1 MKKALL
7 ATVVSLLLSVQ
18 PARAEIIFYDNF
30 SQGLEKWQT
39 LPSNTSSVWYVS
51 EDSLIANITTKF
63 TVSYLVPQ
71 DQFWNSTWKKYRL
84 SFDYLPQSGS
94 DKNFGIAFADLQNS
108 YDIHFFSQG
117 YEVARVANG
126 QVIWSFR
133 GTDTLVN
140 GRKYRVSLEIDEGV
154 LRLFLNEILIFDLLD
169 PTFDSNYGKPVL
181 KATTGAVAPTRAV
194 FDNVEVDLL
203 ESNQAFMLPVPLF
216 KQTDPQWADE
226 VYDHAITWAAN
237 PSIGTWGC
245 AITSAAMIFRY
256 HGIDRLPDGREL
268 TPSTLNSWLT
278 DQPDGYIGPG
288 LTNWIALTRLSR
300 LMHPVLGTP
309 VLEYQRLTSTNISAA
324 SNQIFQSLPVIVQI
338 PGHFLVAKGIAAGQD
353 DLIINDPA
361 YDYDYFN
368 QHAVS
373 PISTRIF
380 SPTESNGKYLL
391 YAYTPETQMTV
402 LHGGTDVENISVL
415 TEKIASPQNSAESES
430 LTTVEL
436 PNPSPGRYT
445 LLLSQAELGSTKLQ
459 IFSYS
464 ADAEPVLSNFD
475 ILAGPQP
482 IAIELDY
489 DSDGSISVQT
499 SYSWENLKLDIEN
512 LYTDKQLTNAVAYL
526 VLTET
531 AEAAISESLSNQLR
545 YAALF
550 ENMLHHLENSFSP
563 TSFSFVVD
571 RLELL
576 RQYLRAP
583 P

>member
-1 MKKALL
+1 M
-7 ATVVSLLLSVQ
+7 
-18 PARAEIIFYDNF
+18 
-30 SQGLEKWQT
+30 
-39 LPSNTSSVWYVS
+39 
-51 EDSLIANITTKF
+51 
-63 TVSYLVPQ
+63 
-71 DQFWNSTWKKYRL
+71 
-84 SFDYLPQSGS
+84 
-94 DKNFGIAFADLQNS
+94 
-108 YDIHFFSQG
+108 
-117 YEVARVANG
+117 
-126 QVIWSFR
+126 
-133 GTDTLVN
+133 
-140 GRKYRVSLEIDEGV
+140 

-300 LMHPVLGTP
+300 PMHPVLGTP
-309 VLEYQRLTSTNISAA
+309 VLEYQRLTSANISAA
-324 SNQIFQSLPVIVQI
+324 SNQISQSLPVIVQI

-373 PISTRIF
+373 QSQPGF

-430 LTTVEL
+430 LTTVRL

-445 LLLSQAELGSTKLQ
+445 LLLSQAELGSAKLLE

-512 LYTDKQLTNAVAYL
+512 LYTDKQLTNARRLFGAYWGG
-526 VLTET
+526 
-531 AEAAISESLSNQLR
+531 
-545 YAALF
+545 
-550 ENMLHHLENSFSP
+550 
-563 TSFSFVVD
+563 
-571 RLELL
+571 
-576 RQYLRAP
+576 
-583 P
+583 

>member
-1 MKKALL
+1 MPGTL
-7 ATVVSLLLSVQ
+7 A
-18 PARAEIIFYDNF
+18 
-30 SQGLEKWQT
+30 
-39 LPSNTSSVWYVS
+39 PS
-51 EDSLIANITTKF
+51 
-63 TVSYLVPQ
+63 
-71 DQFWNSTWKKYRL
+71 
-84 SFDYLPQSGS
+84 
-94 DKNFGIAFADLQNS
+94 FGIPTPNQCQHLRCFKSNFP
-108 YDIHFFSQG
+108 IPTCNC
-117 YEVARVANG
+117 AN
-126 QVIWSFR
+126 
-133 GTDTLVN
+133 
-140 GRKYRVSLEIDEGV
+140 
-154 LRLFLNEILIFDLLD
+154 
-169 PTFDSNYGKPVL
+169 
-181 KATTGAVAPTRAV
+181 TR
-194 FDNVEVDLL
+194 
-203 ESNQAFMLPVPLF
+203 
-216 KQTDPQWADE
+216 
-226 VYDHAITWAAN
+226 
-237 PSIGTWGC
+237 
-245 AITSAAMIFRY
+245 
-256 HGIDRLPDGREL
+256 
-268 TPSTLNSWLT
+268 
-278 DQPDGYIGPG
+278 
-288 LTNWIALTRLSR
+288 
-300 LMHPVLGTP
+300 
-309 VLEYQRLTSTNISAA
+309 
-324 SNQIFQSLPVIVQI
+324 
-338 PGHFLVAKGIAAGQD
+338 HFLVAKGIAAGQD

-531 AEAAISESLSNQLR
+531 AEAAISGSLSNQLR

>member
-1 MKKALL
+1 LGCYPPQVIVLYRILKMKKALL

-140 GRKYRVSLEIDEGV
+140 GRKYRASLEIDEGV

-216 KQTDPQWADE
+216 KQTDPQ
-226 VYDHAITWAAN
+226 
-237 PSIGTWGC
+237 
-245 AITSAAMIFRY
+245 
-256 HGIDRLPDGREL
+256 
-268 TPSTLNSWLT
+268 
-278 DQPDGYIGPG
+278 
-288 LTNWIALTRLSR
+288 
-300 LMHPVLGTP
+300 
-309 VLEYQRLTSTNISAA
+309 
-324 SNQIFQSLPVIVQI
+324 
-338 PGHFLVAKGIAAGQD
+338 
-353 DLIINDPA
+353 
-361 YDYDYFN
+361 
-368 QHAVS
+368 
-373 PISTRIF
+373 
-380 SPTESNGKYLL
+380 
-391 YAYTPETQMTV
+391 
-402 LHGGTDVENISVL
+402 
-415 TEKIASPQNSAESES
+415 
-430 LTTVEL
+430 
-436 PNPSPGRYT
+436 
-445 LLLSQAELGSTKLQ
+445 
-459 IFSYS
+459 
-464 ADAEPVLSNFD
+464 
-475 ILAGPQP
+475 
-482 IAIELDY
+482 
-489 DSDGSISVQT
+489 
-499 SYSWENLKLDIEN
+499 
-512 LYTDKQLTNAVAYL
+512 
-526 VLTET
+526 
-531 AEAAISESLSNQLR
+531 
-545 YAALF
+545 
-550 ENMLHHLENSFSP
+550 
-563 TSFSFVVD
+563 
-571 RLELL
+571 
-576 RQYLRAP
+576 
-583 P
+583 

>member
-1 MKKALL
+1 M
-7 ATVVSLLLSVQ
+7 
-18 PARAEIIFYDNF
+18 
-30 SQGLEKWQT
+30 
-39 LPSNTSSVWYVS
+39 
-51 EDSLIANITTKF
+51 
-63 TVSYLVPQ
+63 
-71 DQFWNSTWKKYRL
+71 
-84 SFDYLPQSGS
+84 
-94 DKNFGIAFADLQNS
+94 
-108 YDIHFFSQG
+108 
-117 YEVARVANG
+117 
-126 QVIWSFR
+126 
-133 GTDTLVN
+133 
-140 GRKYRVSLEIDEGV
+140 
-154 LRLFLNEILIFDLLD
+154 
-169 PTFDSNYGKPVL
+169 
-181 KATTGAVAPTRAV
+181 
-194 FDNVEVDLL
+194 
-203 ESNQAFMLPVPLF
+203 
-216 KQTDPQWADE
+216 
-226 VYDHAITWAAN
+226 
-237 PSIGTWGC
+237 
-245 AITSAAMIFRY
+245 
-256 HGIDRLPDGREL
+256 
-268 TPSTLNSWLT
+268 
-278 DQPDGYIGPG
+278 
-288 LTNWIALTRLSR
+288 
-300 LMHPVLGTP
+300 
-309 VLEYQRLTSTNISAA
+309 
-324 SNQIFQSLPVIVQI
+324 
-338 PGHFLVAKGIAAGQD
+338 
-353 DLIINDPA
+353 
-361 YDYDYFN
+361 
-368 QHAVS
+368 
-373 PISTRIF
+373 
-380 SPTESNGKYLL
+380 

-531 AEAAISESLSNQLR
+531 AEAAISGSLSNQLR